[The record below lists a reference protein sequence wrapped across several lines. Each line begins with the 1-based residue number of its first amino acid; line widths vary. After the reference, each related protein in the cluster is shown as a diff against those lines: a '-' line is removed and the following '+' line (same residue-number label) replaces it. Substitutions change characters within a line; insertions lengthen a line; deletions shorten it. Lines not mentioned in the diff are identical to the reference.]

1 MPERIK
7 SATAVRKNSILLV
20 KMAMPN
26 ATLPAT
32 VSLLHNNLSHS
43 MNGWLATVHNSVNV
57 GSGKL
62 MMHHMAS
69 CQSKDG
75 PELTQVTSA
84 RFLDLACGTVLVVA
98 STNGTNIY
106 SEDGGTM
113 LFHAPLMDPSPET
126 DVLKHHQGACV
137 VAPAQHIIIG
147 MSKGSITAVDARG
160 LSQFMVLQE
169 SPPQSAAVGIAD
181 LCYAACVNRVVTAHH
196 NGELR
201 YWYTAQN
208 GQYVNDVIIPA
219 TMSQAPVHVSTLGPR
234 LTVAYGPGTICLFDA
249 ATQALQVE
257 ITAHARWITGV
268 SVREDLGQI
277 ASVGE
282 DTALNV
288 WQVDPATGEIALRHS
303 CIVADKLL
311 TGVAFHNTG
320 VAVTA
325 YDSDELFQVAVP

>member
-1 MPERIK
+1 
-7 SATAVRKNSILLV
+7 
-20 KMAMPN
+20 MASN

-32 VSLLHNNLSHS
+32 VSLLHNNLSPS
-43 MNGWLATVHNSVNV
+43 MNGWLATVHNSVNA

-62 MMHHMAS
+62 MLHHMLTS
-69 CQSKDG
+69 TSKDG
-75 PELTQVTSA
+75 PEVTQVTSL
-84 RFLDLACGTVLVVA
+84 RFLDLACGTVLCVGH
-98 STNGTNIY
+98 TNGTNIY
-106 SEDGGTM
+106 SEDAMTM
-113 LFHAPLMDPSPET
+113 LFHVALMDPSPET

-137 VAPAQHIIIG
+137 VAPAQHIVIG
-147 MSKGSITAVDARG
+147 MSKGSITAVHATAID
-160 LSQFMVLQE
+160 QFMNLPE
-169 SPPQSAAVGIAD
+169 SAPQSAAVGISD

-201 YWYTAQN
+201 YWYGAQA

-219 TMSQAPVHVSTLGPR
+219 SLSQAPVHVSTLGPR
-234 LTVAYGPGTICLFDA
+234 LVVAYGPGTICLYDA
-249 ATQALQVE
+249 ASQQLQVE

-268 SVREDLGQI
+268 SVREDLCQI

-288 WQVDPATGEIALRHS
+288 WQVDPASGQVGLRHS

-311 TGVAFHNTG
+311 TGVAFLSTG

-325 YDSDELFQVAVP
+325 YDSDEIYQVVVP